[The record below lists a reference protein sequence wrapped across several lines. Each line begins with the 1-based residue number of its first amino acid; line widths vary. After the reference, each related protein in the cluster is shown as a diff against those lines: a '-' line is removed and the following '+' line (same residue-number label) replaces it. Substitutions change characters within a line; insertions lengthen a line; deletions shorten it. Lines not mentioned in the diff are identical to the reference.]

1 MLSPAER
8 DSLLALGPKIAVSP
22 TPGVEGQYDI
32 TPTSWVGA
40 VNLGTLLVEIR
51 PKLPISRVLFL
62 LSYAMHPAHW
72 RQIEFAFDETDALVE
87 AVIPGFVAQVR
98 RAIQLGVLQGY
109 HTEDE
114 ALMTVRGRIRF
125 DEQLRRRFGRVPP
138 VEVRYDDFTEDIEEN
153 RLLKAALTRL
163 KGLRIRSE
171 WVRRALGA
179 FDLLLQPVSLVEYH
193 PGALPQIAYTR
204 LNERYRGAIELARLI
219 LRATSF
225 EMRHGAVRATSFLI
239 NMNDV
244 FEDFVVTALREALGV
259 SERDFLQG
267 ANGKTFSLDRT
278 GRVVLKPDISW
289 WEGGRCVFIG
299 DIKYKRINVAG
310 IKHPDLYQLLAYTV
324 ASGLP
329 GGLLVY
335 AAGEGEP
342 VRHEVVRIGKE
353 LEVMTLDMSGSPEEI
368 LRTVD
373 DVASVV
379 RRQRSTVLAQTL
391 GEWSAAG

>member
-1 MLSPAER
+1 M
-8 DSLLALGPKIAVSP
+8 
-22 TPGVEGQYDI
+22 
-32 TPTSWVGA
+32 
-40 VNLGTLLVEIR
+40 
-51 PKLPISRVLFL
+51 
-62 LSYAMHPAHW
+62 
-72 RQIEFAFDETDALVE
+72 EFAFEETDALVE
-87 AVIPGFVAQVR
+87 AIIPGFVAQVR

-109 HTEDE
+109 RTEDE

-153 RLLKAALTRL
+153 RLIKAALTRL

-171 WVRRALGA
+171 WVRRSLGE

-225 EMRHGAVRATSFLI
+225 EMRQGAVHASSFLVD
-239 NMNDV
+239 MNDV

-259 SERDFLQG
+259 SERDFPQG
-267 ANGKTFSLDRT
+267 ASGKAFSLDKA
-278 GRVVLKPDISW
+278 GMVDLKPDISW

-299 DIKYKRINVAG
+299 DIKYKRINVTG

-329 GGLLVY
+329 CGLLIY

-342 VRHEVVRIGKE
+342 RRHEVVRIGKE
-353 LEVMTLDMSGSPEEI
+353 LEVMTLELSGSAEEI
-368 LRTVD
+368 LRTIGD
-373 DVASVV
+373 AASVV
-379 RRQRSTVLAQTL
+379 RRQRSAALAQTL
-391 GEWSAAG
+391 GAWSATD